1 MSHAINSASPVA
13 FFYFDYQDQANQ
25 TPASV
30 LRCILRQLVE
40 SLPTIP
46 ESVTDLRV
54 RSRDFKEPLPQ
65 HECERLILDTLRES
79 GSSYLIVDAL
89 DECDGLSNRAAFLQA
104 IKRIRQDNS
113 LRILITS
120 RPHVEDVRKAL
131 ESFPQITI
139 EAKDQDIRTYLR
151 QELSRPGVSEIVGKE
166 FADKLLNE
174 LPERA
179 HGM

>member
-1 MSHAINSASPVA
+1 MSHATNSASPVA

-25 TPASV
+25 APASV
-30 LRCILRQLVE
+30 LRCMLRQLVE

-54 RSRDFKEPLPQ
+54 RSRDFREPLPH
-65 HECERLILDTLRES
+65 HECERLIIDTLKHS

-89 DECDGLSNRAAFLQA
+89 DECDGLSNRAAFLRT

-120 RPHVEDVRKAL
+120 RPHVEDVCKVL
-131 ESFPQITI
+131 EVFPQITI

-151 QELSRPGVSEIVGKE
+151 QELSRPGVSEIVGTE
-166 FADKLLNE
+166 FADRLLDE